1 MSAMAGPRLDRLTAQ
16 PVETGDYDKAMLPLG
31 ATEYHGPHLPYGSDT
46 MAAET
51 LAVAFARELGR
62 ALVLPPMPF
71 GVSHHHLAF
80 PWTVSVRPETLALV
94 IQDVAASLLGQGIRK
109 LVIVSAH
116 DGNHPVANGAARRL
130 AQDHGVSV
138 ALFTGWQR
146 QARMLLAGRRDID
159 LDHGGQSET
168 SLMLYAAGET
178 VTMDA
183 APKEASERVDH
194 PVELIGSYRDVAPR
208 GYSGNAAAATREEGA
223 AIIAALVGFVVP
235 HLRQLDRHGWRGG
248 EWLSGV
254 PGGAE

>member
-1 MSAMAGPRLDRLTAQ
+1 MLRLDRLTAE
-16 PVETGDYDKAMLPLG
+16 PVESGGYDKAMLPLG

-46 MAAET
+46 VAAGT
-51 LAVAFARELGR
+51 LALAFAQELGGT
-62 ALVLPPMPF
+62 LVLPPMPY

-80 PWTVSVRPETLALV
+80 PWTVSVRPETLSLV
-94 IQDVAASLLGQGIRK
+94 IQDVAASLLQHGIRK

-146 QARMLLAGRRDID
+146 KARVLLAGRREID

-168 SLMLYAAGET
+168 SLLLYAAGAAVRMEL
-178 VTMDA
+178 
-183 APKEASERVDH
+183 APKEGSERVDH

-208 GYSGNAAAATREEGA
+208 GYSGNAAGGTREEGE
-223 AIIAALVGFVVP
+223 AIVRALVGFVVP
-235 HLRQLDRHGWRGG
+235 HLRELDRHGWKGG

-254 PGGAE
+254 SALPEGSA